1 MNMQKLHK
9 LAVFCTV
16 VINIPIVFGDINDD
30 GLNEIL
36 NHNEQKL
43 DGFGYGVIKKHGLR
57 NISEDNFKEAKD
69 LFVQYLA
76 KKAITINNAIPSVE
90 KTSHRSYKCVN
101 YFWGCSKGEK
111 CGIRFFYNGTIH
123 LGEFTADNNNKNTL
137 WKKFKIIDCIDGWR
151 YNPKKKG
158 IWDEIKKQSLLN
170 KASRTIDTAHKS
182 FARHSKEVFSN
193 TLSGVNRLV
202 NNGTNMVSGTLSG
215 VNKGINNI
223 YNKTGRVFNTANAV
237 IRFSKGVYEGFNSVQ
252 GTNDT
257 NNNTVNNEALNEEHQ
272 NQNQNTGSNQRCN
285 NERPDVTKKKGYILG
300 QLIGNAK
307 KAMDNPNVKKATLG
321 LANTYQNTFGDLSVE
336 DRINSMTTGMKIYG
350 ICCRCKW

>member
-9 LAVFCTV
+9 LAVFFTV
-16 VINIPIVFGDINDD
+16 IINIPIVFGDINDD

-36 NHNEQKL
+36 NHNKQKL
-43 DGFGYGVIKKHGLR
+43 DDFNFDVTKKHGLR

-76 KKAITINNAIPSVE
+76 KKAIKINNAFPSVK
-90 KTSHRSYKCVN
+90 KTYHRNYKCVN
-101 YFWGCSKGEK
+101 YFWGCSEGKK

-123 LGEFTADNNNKNTL
+123 LGEFRADNNNKNTFL
-137 WKKFKIIDCIDGWR
+137 KKIMSKIIDCIDGWS
-151 YNPKKKG
+151 YNPNKKG

-170 KASRTIDTAHKS
+170 KASRTI
-182 FARHSKEVFSN
+182 
-193 TLSGVNRLV
+193 SGVNRLV
-202 NNGTNMVSGTLSG
+202 KNGTNMVSGTLSG

-223 YNKTGRVFNTANAV
+223 YNKTSRVFNTANAV
-237 IRFSKGVYEGFNSVQ
+237 IKFTKGFYEGFNSVQ
-252 GTNDT
+252 ETNDT
-257 NNNTVNNEALNEEHQ
+257 NNNTVNNEILNEENK

-285 NERPDVTKKKGYILG
+285 NERPDATKKKGVILG
-300 QLIGNAK
+300 QLIRGAK
-307 KAMDNPNVKKATLG
+307 EAMDNENVIKATSKFAG
-321 LANTYQNTFGDLSVE
+321 VYKNTFGDLSVE